1 MKMHKQSFLC
11 QLVSILDPL
20 ISSSK
25 RTHKVCEVEVVSQ
38 AVSQISD
45 FNVKMFFL
53 FDWFLPEEFGP
64 LNTCN
69 NP

>member
-53 FDWFLPEEFGP
+53 FD
-64 LNTCN
+64 
-69 NP
+69 